1 MIMGCK
7 LYLANYYIFLAQFQ
21 LSDILLSLYA
31 SKQSYQLCFFRRLSG
46 ATVSLLCSGFSLLL
60 QLACVTKYENPRGV

>member
-21 LSDILLSLYA
+21 LSEILLSMLPHSPINY
-31 SKQSYQLCFFRRLSG
+31 
-46 ATVSLLCSGFSLLL
+46 VSFDI
-60 QLACVTKYENPRGV
+60 